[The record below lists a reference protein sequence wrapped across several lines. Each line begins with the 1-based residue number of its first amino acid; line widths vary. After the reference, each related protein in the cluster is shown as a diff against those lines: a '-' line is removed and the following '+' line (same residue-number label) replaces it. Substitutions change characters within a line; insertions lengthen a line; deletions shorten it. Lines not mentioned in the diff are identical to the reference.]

1 MISKNQI
8 KYVRSLEQK
17 KIRDRER
24 VFVAEGPKIVTDIMA
39 LCKPTM
45 LFATNDWMD
54 THENNDFRN
63 KCTIVTDDELRKIS
77 FLKHPQQVLA
87 VFPIPETE
95 LETDILIK
103 KGKKTFLKI
112 VLNK

>member
-39 LCKPTM
+39 LCKPNC
-45 LFATNDWMD
+45 FEFDYF
-54 THENNDFRN
+54 NNRFVESVCHSACGRFDY
-63 KCTIVTDDELRKIS
+63 
-77 FLKHPQQVLA
+77 
-87 VFPIPETE
+87 
-95 LETDILIK
+95 
-103 KGKKTFLKI
+103 
-112 VLNK
+112 